1 MESQSTLS
9 EIVWIRK
16 GNPEK
21 VLVEKD
27 KPSLFLLE
35 MGSL

>member
-1 MESQSTLS
+1 MESQFTLS

-16 GNPEK
+16 GEEK

-27 KPSLFLLE
+27 KPALFLLE

>member
-1 MESQSTLS
+1 MESQSTLF

-16 GNPEK
+16 GEEK